1 MLPDRSQCD
10 SRRKGPF
17 SAVAHSC
24 RTDSTRRLSPAKSR
38 IIRDFCLRCMRPRLV
53 RLASSRDTASRRV
66 PTFRTL
72 LSSPPAAVDLQR
84 PPRLGVRSNVSH
96 ERVLGQTVPP
106 SAAAYLPRRLLGS
119 RRSPAWPPESCRPAL
134 PCRCS
139 RLPVPASK
147 RVRYW
152 RPFCRPIPRRVK
164 RSKSLGCPWP
174 RKQTRFKQDAGT
186 GPAGPPG
193 AALRSWRRR
202 LAPCKLC
209 GGAHDPWVRRDRGP
223 GSPPPPGVPACTA
236 KRACRRRPAGAAWG
250 ACWPAGRAH
259 AWTGGATAG
268 TGHPQ
273 SVGCAHLELHAS
285 LRAPRAALA
294 PPTAWRATA
303 APEAQPPAMAL
314 VQIVVRSRPA
324 AHDTICH
331 RPEALHA
338 WQFGRCWDM
347 PPAPPAACWSR
358 RRRVHQSTGDGSAP
372 PAVRRQTTT
381 CTAAAAKNGVQLRGP
396 MPVPRA
402 GVGPERGDGCA
413 CFEVRWLKEL
423 EEAEHT

>member
-1 MLPDRSQCD
+1 MPARVT
-10 SRRKGPF
+10 RKWVSGISTHRVSIRPF
-17 SAVAHSC
+17 H
-24 RTDSTRRLSPAKSR
+24 PA
-38 IIRDFCLRCMRPRLV
+38 L
-53 RLASSRDTASRRV
+53 DTVSRRV

-72 LSSPPAAVDLQR
+72 LSSPPAAVDLHR
-84 PPRLGVRSNVSH
+84 PPIILGVRSNVSH

-152 RPFCRPIPRRVK
+152 RPFCRLIPRRVK
-164 RSKSLGCPWP
+164 RSKSLVALAP
-174 RKQTRFKQDAGT
+174 QTNRFKEDAVT
-186 GPAGPPG
+186 GPAGPPC

-202 LAPCKLC
+202 LAPCKQC
-209 GGAHDPWVRRDRGP
+209 GGAHDPWVRRDRGQ

-250 ACWPAGRAH
+250 VCWPAGRVH

-273 SVGCAHLELHAS
+273 SVGCAHLELRAS

-303 APEAQPPAMAL
+303 APEAQP
-314 VQIVVRSRPA
+314 R
-324 AHDTICH
+324 
-331 RPEALHA
+331 
-338 WQFGRCWDM
+338 GRGTCANSSQGPSCSASHHL
-347 PPAPPAACWSR
+347 PPARGAAR
-358 RRRVHQSTGDGSAP
+358 LAIR
-372 PAVRRQTTT
+372 
-381 CTAAAAKNGVQLRGP
+381 P
-396 MPVPRA
+396 MPGYAPSTTSGLRQPVCRQ
-402 GVGPERGDGCA
+402 GDPVA
-413 CFEVRWLKEL
+413 P
-423 EEAEHT
+423 

>member
-1 MLPDRSQCD
+1 MPARVT
-10 SRRKGPF
+10 RKWVSGISTHRVSIRPF
-17 SAVAHSC
+17 H
-24 RTDSTRRLSPAKSR
+24 PA
-38 IIRDFCLRCMRPRLV
+38 L
-53 RLASSRDTASRRV
+53 DTVSRRV

-72 LSSPPAAVDLQR
+72 LSSPPAAVDLHR
-84 PPRLGVRSNVSH
+84 PPIILGVRSNVSH

-139 RLPVPASK
+139 RLSVPASK
-147 RVRYW
+147 RVWYW

-164 RSKSLGCPWP
+164 RSKKPWHCK
-174 RKQTRFKQDAGT
+174 RTRFKEDAAT
-186 GPAGPPG
+186 RPAGPPG

-202 LAPCKLC
+202 LAPCKQC
-209 GGAHDPWVRRDRGP
+209 GGAHDPWVRRDRGQ

-250 ACWPAGRAH
+250 VCWPAARAH

-294 PPTAWRATA
+294 APTASRATA
-303 APEAQPPAMAL
+303 APEAQPPAMKL
-314 VQIVVRSRPA
+314 VQIVVRARPA

-331 RPEALHA
+331 QRAALHA

-347 PPAPPAACWSR
+347 PPAPPAACVFLCAGRAMLSPLEGLRTSAARTTSCWTGCAVAVAALRQRCALGNWAGAMQQR
-358 RRRVHQSTGDGSAP
+358 RECQRPGASCCVSMADRAILPPIAAGVVDT
-372 PAVRRQTTT
+372 PAV
-381 CTAAAAKNGVQLRGP
+381 G
-396 MPVPRA
+396 
-402 GVGPERGDGCA
+402 
-413 CFEVRWLKEL
+413 
-423 EEAEHT
+423 